1 MIIRKEMASRTPN
14 TTCMTRHNTQWHSA
28 RYAGHKTSL
37 WTTDFC
43 SELQH
48 NLQVLASPGELV
60 CTGCRGGGA
69 LAQTLVQ
76 EQVPQ
81 WSGVEQVLLFLLH
94 QKQNKPKIV
103 RKYNTITWKWVK
115 SQYIQKYSLLHKS
128 RITLST
134 AVQTIPTG
142 VGGQTSTCLAFFV
155 LCVRFARGGLSLGDW
170 LAQ

>member
-81 WSGVEQVLLFLLH
+81 WSGVEQVLLFLSY
-94 QKQNKPKIV
+94 QKQNKPEIV
-103 RKYNTITWKWVK
+103 RKYHTTTWKRVK
-115 SQYIQKYSLLHKS
+115 VNTLKNAPCYINHVLLF
-128 RITLST
+128 T

-142 VGGQTSTCLAFFV
+142 VGDQTPTCLAFFV